1 MSYLHL
7 FIYFF
12 VFCVNICLAVQTR
25 YVSAIFI
32 LLSMI
37 NQIPPIENLFIIN
50 GRNYVDIIL
59 ADLHYWYNVL
69 TFDELQ

>member
-1 MSYLHL
+1 MIL
-7 FIYFF
+7 FIYLFLLS
-12 VFCVNICLAVQTR
+12 VKICLAVQTR
-25 YVSAIFI
+25 YVSTMI

-59 ADLHYWYNVL
+59 AGLTLHL

>member
-1 MSYLHL
+1 ML
-7 FIYFF
+7 
-12 VFCVNICLAVQTR
+12 
-25 YVSAIFI
+25 
-32 LLSMI
+32 

-59 ADLHYWYNVL
+59 AGLHYWYNVL

>member
-7 FIYFF
+7 FIYFLCF
-12 VFCVNICLAVQTR
+12 VNICLAVQTR

-59 ADLHYWYNVL
+59 AGLHYWYVL

>member
-7 FIYFF
+7 FIYLF
-12 VFCVNICLAVQTR
+12 VLSVKICLAVQTR

-59 ADLHYWYNVL
+59 AGLTLHL